1 MTNREEL
8 FMTAYMDV
16 VEKFMQLNRR
26 AVTTQ
31 FQDYKHAEVETVA
44 LVGQLDQPNVTELAE
59 ATGMTRGG
67 VTKLM
72 NKLVEKDLVVAFQ
85 KPANKK
91 ERYFRLTES
100 GGELN
105 RRHEALH
112 NDIYARDEAIFA
124 TLSDAELN
132 QMLAFAQTLIDHFDD
147 RLQQEKD

>member
-31 FQDYKHAEVETVA
+31 FHDYKHAEVETVA

-85 KPANKK
+85 KPAN
-91 ERYFRLTES
+91 
-100 GGELN
+100 N

-112 NDIYARDEAIFA
+112 NDIYARDEAVFA

-132 QMLAFAQTLIDHFDD
+132 QMLAFAQTLTDHFDD
-147 RLQQEKD
+147 RLQQDKD